1 MRGWLQGVWGNWPVG
16 GGHGKPAGR
25 VVGERALRGGCSH
38 LNPRTI
44 GSLWSSGKGRILQ
57 EGRINACL
65 VATVRSFVHQAQTP
79 HLKESRTKKAAD
91 RIIRGLF
98 SLLTTYGTKNHPER
112 ILNCFFHPSDRSCE
126 GWDSRQERCVQ
137 NMFVNSSF

>member
-1 MRGWLQGVWGNWPVG
+1 MKTFEELGVSPEIRKAIEEMGYENPFLVFVVVFGWLLGVVI
-16 GGHGKPAGR
+16 H
-25 VVGERALRGGCSH
+25 V
-38 LNPRTI
+38 NPRTS

-91 RIIRGLF
+91 RTIRGLF

-126 GWDSRQERCVQ
+126 G
-137 NMFVNSSF
+137 